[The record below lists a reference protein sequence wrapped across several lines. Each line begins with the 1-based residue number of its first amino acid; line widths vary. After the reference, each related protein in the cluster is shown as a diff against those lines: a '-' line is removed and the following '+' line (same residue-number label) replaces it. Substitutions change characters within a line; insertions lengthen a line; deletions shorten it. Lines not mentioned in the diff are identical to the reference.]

1 MISPPIQ
8 AVRSLLADVRAAAA
22 ETERGRRLA
31 PTLAAKM
38 AEAGL
43 FRLCV
48 PRDLGGL
55 EASPR
60 EAIEALEE
68 IAKADGAAG
77 WCVMVAITSSLVA
90 GYLDEPTARE
100 IFGDPGSIVSGVFAP
115 RGVARVVDG
124 GYRVTG
130 RWPFASGCQHAT
142 WLLGG
147 AVIFEGAAPRMTD
160 GNVPET
166 RLMIFRAADVIIHDT
181 WNVVGLAGT
190 GSHDIEVADVFVPAA
205 RSVSFFTDPRA
216 RTGALYELPAFG
228 FLALG
233 VAAVALGIAQSA
245 SDDFRRLASEK
256 TPFGGKRP
264 LAARPAIQTHLAEIE
279 SRIRS
284 ARAFLH
290 AAIDRALQAHASAG
304 TPDLDLDLEH
314 RVELRLAACHATTSA
329 ARAVDMAYTAAGGS
343 SIYASSPLQRCFRDV
358 HVATQH
364 VMIGPVIQEL
374 CGKVLAGIDA
384 DTSML

>member
-1 MISPPIQ
+1 MSTSPLQI
-8 AVRSLLADVRAAAA
+8 ARSLAADIRASAA

-31 PTLAAKM
+31 PEVVAKLTH
-38 AEAGL
+38 AGL

-48 PRDLGGL
+48 PRDLGGS

-60 EAIEALEE
+60 DAIEVLEE
-68 IAKADGAAG
+68 IATADGAAG

-90 GYLDEPTARE
+90 GYLDDATART
-100 IFGDPGSIVSGVFAP
+100 IFGDPGAIVSGVFAP

-147 AVIFEGAAPRMTD
+147 AVILDDGAPRMSAA
-160 GNVPET
+160 GVPET
-166 RLMIFRAADVIIHDT
+166 RMMIFPAVDVTIHDT
-181 WNVVGLAGT
+181 WNVVGLSGT
-190 GSHDIEVADVFVPAA
+190 GSHDIEVHDVFVPRE
-205 RSVSFFTDPRA
+205 RSVSFFTDRLTRPS
-216 RTGALYELPAFG
+216 ALHEFPAFG
-228 FLALG
+228 LLALG

-245 SDDFRRLASEK
+245 ATDFRRLASEK

-279 SRIRS
+279 ALIRS

-290 AAIDRALQAHASAG
+290 AAIDRAFQANLIDG
-304 TPDLDLDLEH
+304 DGVPLER
-314 RVELRLAACHATTSA
+314 RVEMRLAACHATTSA
-329 ARAVDMAYTAAGGS
+329 ARAVDLAYTAAGGS
-343 SIYASSPLQRCFRDV
+343 SIYASSPLQRGFRDV

-364 VMIGPVIQEL
+364 VMVGPVIQEL
-374 CGKVLAGIDA
+374 CGKVLAGMDA

>member
-1 MISPPIQ
+1 MIPSPLDV
-8 AVRSLLADVRAAAA
+8 ARSLAADIRASAID
-22 ETERGRRLA
+22 TERGRRL
-31 PTLAAKM
+31 PPPLVAKM

-43 FRLCV
+43 FRLSV
-48 PRDLGGL
+48 PADLGGL

-60 EAIEALEE
+60 AAIEVLEE
-68 IAKADGAAG
+68 VAKADGAAG

-90 GYLDEPTARE
+90 GYLDAATARE
-100 IFGDPGSIVSGVFAP
+100 IFGDPGAIVSGVFAP
-115 RGVARVVDG
+115 RAAANVVPG

-147 AVIFEGAAPRMTD
+147 AVIFDNGAPRKSAA
-160 GNVPET
+160 NAVET
-166 RLMIFRAADVIIHDT
+166 RLMVFRTSDVTIHDT
-181 WNVVGLAGT
+181 WNVLGLSGT
-190 GSHDIEVADVFVPAA
+190 GSHDIEVDDVFVPAA
-205 RSVSFFTDPRA
+205 RSVSFFTDPRTRA
-216 RTGALYELPAFG
+216 GALYELPPFG

-233 VAAVALGIAQSA
+233 VAAVALGIARRA
-245 SDDFRRLASEK
+245 AEDFLRLATEK

-264 LAARPAIQTHLAEIE
+264 LAARPAIQAQLAEVE
-279 SRIRS
+279 ALVRS

-290 AAIDRALQAHASAG
+290 HAIDRATDAAASG
-304 TPDLDLDLEH
+304 DGVPSEL
-314 RVELRLAACHATTSA
+314 RVEMRLAACHATTSA
-329 ARAVDMAYTAAGGS
+329 ARAVDLAYAAAGGS

-364 VMIGPVIQEL
+364 IMVGPAIQEL

>member
-1 MISPPIQ
+1 MSSSPLQI
-8 AVRSLLADVRAAAA
+8 ARSLAADIRASAG
-22 ETERGRRLA
+22 ETERDRRLA
-31 PTLAAKM
+31 PSLVAKM

-48 PRDLGGL
+48 PHDLGGL

-60 EAIEALEE
+60 AAIEVLEE
-68 IAKADGAAG
+68 IATADGAAG
-77 WCVMVAITSSLVA
+77 WCLMVAITSSLVA
-90 GYLDEPTARE
+90 GYLDEATARTV
-100 IFGDPGSIVSGVFAP
+100 FGDPGAVVSGVFAP
-115 RGVARVVDG
+115 RGLAHRVDG
-124 GYRVTG
+124 GYRVSG

-142 WLLGG
+142 SLLGG
-147 AVIFEGAAPRMTD
+147 AVILEGGAPRKGAD
-160 GNVPET
+160 GVPET
-166 RLMIFRAADVIIHDT
+166 RLMIFPAAEVTIHDT

-190 GSHDIEVADVFVPAA
+190 GSHDIEVKDVFVPHA
-205 RSVSFFTDPRA
+205 RSVSFFTDR
-216 RTGALYELPAFG
+216 RTRTSALYELPAFG
-228 FLALG
+228 LLALG

-245 SDDFRRLASEK
+245 AADFRRLACEK

-279 SRIRS
+279 ALLRS

-290 AAIDRALQAHASAG
+290 DSVDRAFQATQSG
-304 TPDLDLDLEH
+304 DGVPIER
-314 RVELRLAACHATTSA
+314 RVEMRLAACHATTSA
-329 ARAVDMAYTAAGGS
+329 ARVVDLAYTAAGGS

-364 VMIGPVIQEL
+364 VMVGPVIQEL
-374 CGKVLAGIDA
+374 CGKVLAGQDA

>member
-1 MISPPIQ
+1 MIPSPLQ
-8 AVRSLLADVRAAAA
+8 AARSLAADIRASAVD
-22 ETERGRRLA
+22 TERGRRLPPA
-31 PTLAAKM
+31 LVARM

-48 PRDLGGL
+48 PRDLGGS

-60 EAIEALEE
+60 AAIEVLEE
-68 IAKADGAAG
+68 VAKADGAAG
-77 WCVMVAITSSLVA
+77 WCLMVAITSSLVA
-90 GYLDEPTARE
+90 GYLDEATARE

-115 RGVARVVDG
+115 RGVARVVEG

-147 AVIFEGAAPRMTD
+147 AVIVEHGAPRMSA

-166 RLMIFRAADVIIHDT
+166 RMMIFPAGEVIIHDT
-181 WNVVGLAGT
+181 WNVVGLSGT

-205 RSVSFFTDPRA
+205 RSVSFFTDR
-216 RTGALYELPAFG
+216 RTRTSALYEFPAFG
-228 FLALG
+228 LLALG

-245 SDDFRRLASEK
+245 SDDFLRLASEK

-279 SRIRS
+279 ALLRS

-290 AAIDRALQAHASAG
+290 HAVDRAFQATVSG
-304 TPDLDLDLEH
+304 GGVPIER
-314 RVELRLAACHATTSA
+314 RVEMRLAAGHATTSA
-329 ARAVDMAYTAAGGS
+329 ARAVDLAFAAAGGS
-343 SIYASSPLQRCFRDV
+343 SIYASSPLQRAFRDV

-364 VMIGPVIQEL
+364 VMVGPVIQEL
-374 CGKVLAGIDA
+374 CGKVLAGLEA
-384 DTSML
+384 ETSML

>member
-1 MISPPIQ
+1 MIPSPLD
-8 AVRSLLADVRAAAA
+8 AARSLAADIRASAV

-31 PTLAAKM
+31 PALVAKM
-38 AEAGL
+38 AEASL
-43 FRLCV
+43 FRLCL

-55 EASPR
+55 EADPR
-60 EAIEALEE
+60 VAIEVLEE
-68 IAKADGAAG
+68 VARADGAAG
-77 WCVMVAITSSLVA
+77 WCLMVAITSSLVA
-90 GYLDEPTARE
+90 GYLDDTTARE
-100 IFGDPGSIVSGVFAP
+100 IFGDPGAIVSGVFAP
-115 RGVARVVDG
+115 RGAARVVDG

-147 AVIFEGAAPRMTD
+147 AVILDNGAPRMSA

-166 RLMIFRAADVIIHDT
+166 RMMIFPAAEVIIHDT
-181 WNVVGLAGT
+181 WNVVGLSGT
-190 GSHDIEVADVFVPAA
+190 GSHDIEVKDVFVPAA
-205 RSVSFFTDPRA
+205 RTVSFFTDR
-216 RTGALYELPAFG
+216 RTRTSALYELPAFG
-228 FLALG
+228 LLALG

-245 SDDFRRLASEK
+245 SDDFLRLASEK

-279 SRIRS
+279 ALLRS

-290 AAIDRALQAHASAG
+290 DAVDRAFQATVSG
-304 TPDLDLDLEH
+304 GGVPIER
-314 RVELRLAACHATTSA
+314 RVEMRLAAGHATTSA
-329 ARAVDMAYTAAGGS
+329 ARAVDLAYGAAGGS
-343 SIYASSPLQRCFRDV
+343 SIYASSPLQRAFRDV

-364 VMIGPVIQEL
+364 VMVGPVIQEL
-374 CGKVLAGIDA
+374 CGKVLAGLEA

>member
-1 MISPPIQ
+1 MISSPIQ
-8 AVRSLLADVRAAAA
+8 AARSLAAEIRASAV
-22 ETERGRRLA
+22 ETERGRRLLPA
-31 PTLAAKM
+31 LAAKM

-60 EAIEALEE
+60 EAIEVLEE
-68 IAKADGAAG
+68 VARADGAAG

-90 GYLDEPTARE
+90 GYLDEATARE
-100 IFGDPGSIVSGVFAP
+100 IFGDPGAIVSGVFAP
-115 RGVARVVDG
+115 RAMARVVDG

-147 AVIFEGAAPRMTD
+147 AVIVDGGAPRMTA

-166 RLMIFRAADVIIHDT
+166 RMMIFPAAAVTIHDT
-181 WNVVGLAGT
+181 WNVMGLSGT
-190 GSHDIEVADVFVPAA
+190 GSHDIEVSDVFVPAA
-205 RSVSFFTDPRA
+205 RSVSFFTDPRTRA
-216 RTGALYELPAFG
+216 GALYDFPAFG
-228 FLALG
+228 FLGLG
-233 VAAVALGIAQSA
+233 VSAVALGIAQGA
-245 SDDFRRLASEK
+245 SDDFRRLATEK

-264 LAARPAIQTHLAEIE
+264 LAARPAIQTTIAEIE
-279 SRIRS
+279 GQIRA

-290 AAIDRALQAHASAG
+290 AAIDRASEATLSGAG
-304 TPDLDLDLEH
+304 VPIE
-314 RVELRLAACHATTSA
+314 RRAEMRLAACHATTSA
-329 ARAVDMAYTAAGGS
+329 ARAVDLAYTAAGGS

-364 VMIGPVIQEL
+364 VMVGPVIQEL
-374 CGKVLAGIDA
+374 CGKVLAGLDA

>member
-1 MISPPIQ
+1 MIPSPLD
-8 AVRSLLADVRAAAA
+8 AARSLAADIRASAID
-22 ETERGRRLA
+22 TERGRRL
-31 PTLAAKM
+31 PPILVAKM

-48 PRDLGGL
+48 PADLGGL

-60 EAIEALEE
+60 AALEVLE
-68 IAKADGAAG
+68 EVAKADGAAG

-90 GYLDEPTARE
+90 GYLDAATARE
-100 IFGDPGSIVSGVFAP
+100 IFGDPAAIVSGVFAP
-115 RGVARVVDG
+115 RAAAKVVPG
-124 GYRVTG
+124 GHRVTG

-147 AVIFEGAAPRMTD
+147 AVIFEDGAPRKSATGAFD
-160 GNVPET
+160 T
-166 RLMIFRAADVIIHDT
+166 RLMIFRAADVTIHDT
-181 WNVVGLAGT
+181 WNVLGLSGT
-190 GSHDIEVADVFVPAA
+190 GSHDIEVDNVFVPAA
-205 RSVSFFTDPRA
+205 RSVSFFTDPRTRA
-216 RTGALYELPAFG
+216 GALYELPPFG

-233 VAAVALGIAQSA
+233 VAAVALGIAQRA
-245 SDDFRRLASEK
+245 AEDFRGLATEK

-264 LAARPAIQTHLAEIE
+264 LAARPAIQTQLAEIE
-279 SRIRS
+279 ALVRS

-290 AAIDRALQAHASAG
+290 HAIDRAAEATARGDGVPVEQ
-304 TPDLDLDLEH
+304 
-314 RVELRLAACHATTSA
+314 RVEMRLAACHATTSA
-329 ARAVDMAYTAAGGS
+329 ARAVDLAYAAAGGS

-364 VMIGPVIQEL
+364 IMVGPVIQEL

>member
-1 MISPPIQ
+1 MILSPLEIP
-8 AVRSLLADVRAAAA
+8 RSLEADIRAASA
-22 ETERGRRLA
+22 ETERGRRLL

-48 PRDLGGL
+48 PGDLGGL

-60 EAIEALEE
+60 AAIEVLEE
-68 IAKADGAAG
+68 VAKADGAAG
-77 WCVMVAITSSLVA
+77 WCLMVAITSSLVA
-90 GYLDEPTARE
+90 GYLDQATARE
-100 IFGDPGSIVSGVFAP
+100 IFGNPGAIVSGVFAP
-115 RGVARVVDG
+115 RGAASVVPG

-147 AVIFEGAAPRMTD
+147 AVLFDEGALRKSAT
-160 GNVPET
+160 GVPES
-166 RLMIFRAADVIIHDT
+166 RLMIFPAADVTIHDT
-181 WNVVGLAGT
+181 WNVLGLAGT
-190 GSHDIEVADVFVPAA
+190 GSHDIEVDDVFVPAA
-205 RSVSFFTDPRA
+205 RSVSFFTDPRTRA
-216 RTGALYELPAFG
+216 GALYDFPAFG

-233 VAAVALGIAQSA
+233 VAAVALGIAQRA
-245 SDDFRRLASEK
+245 SDDFRGLATEK

-264 LAARPAIQTHLAEIE
+264 LAARPAIQAQLAEIE
-279 SRIRS
+279 ALLRS

-290 AAIDRALQAHASAG
+290 DAIDRGIQATVRGGGVPIA
-304 TPDLDLDLEH
+304 E
-314 RVELRLAACHATTSA
+314 RVAMRLAACHATTSA
-329 ARAVDMAYTAAGGS
+329 ARAVDIAYAAAGGS
-343 SIYASSPLQRCFRDV
+343 SIYASSPLQRSFRDV

-364 VMIGPVIQEL
+364 VMVGPVIQEL
-374 CGKVLAGIDA
+374 CGKVLAGIEA

>member
-31 PTLAAKM
+31 PALVAKM

-43 FRLCV
+43 FRLAV

-68 IAKADGAAG
+68 LARADGAAG
-77 WCVMVAITSSLVA
+77 WCQMVAITSSLVA

-115 RGVARVVDG
+115 RGVARIVDG

-147 AVIFEGAAPRMTD
+147 AVIFEGAAPRMI
-160 GNVPET
+160 GGGPET
-166 RLMIFRAADVIIHDT
+166 RMMIFRAADVIIHDT

-205 RSVSFFTDPRA
+205 RSVSFFTDPRTRA
-216 RTGALYELPAFG
+216 GALYELPAFG

-233 VAAVALGIAQSA
+233 VASVALGIAQSA
-245 SDDFRRLASEK
+245 SDEFRRLASEK

-264 LAARPAIQTHLAEIE
+264 LAARPAIQAQIAEIE
-279 SRIRS
+279 SQIRA

-290 AAIDRALQAHASAG
+290 AAIDRAFQAHSSAG
-304 TPDLDLDLEH
+304 SVSDDH
-314 RVELRLAACHATTSA
+314 RVELRLAACHATAGA
-329 ARAVDMAYTAAGGS
+329 ARAVDLAYTAAGGS

-364 VMIGPVIQEL
+364 VMVGPAIQEL
-374 CGKVLAGIDA
+374 CGKVLAGIEA

>member
-1 MISPPIQ
+1 MIPSSLDV
-8 AVRSLLADVRAAAA
+8 ARSLAADIRASAV
-22 ETERGRRLA
+22 ETERGRRLP
-31 PTLAAKM
+31 PTLVAKI

-48 PRDLGGL
+48 PGDLGGL

-60 EAIEALEE
+60 AAIEVLEE
-68 IAKADGAAG
+68 VSKADGAAG
-77 WCVMVAITSSLVA
+77 WCLMVAITSSLVA

-100 IFGDPGSIVSGVFAP
+100 IFGNPGSIVSGVFAP
-115 RGVARVVDG
+115 RGAARVVPG

-147 AVIFEGAAPRMTD
+147 AVIFEDGALRKSAD
-160 GNVPET
+160 GVPEA
-166 RLMIFRAADVIIHDT
+166 RMMIFPAAEVIIHDT
-181 WNVVGLAGT
+181 WNVVGLSGT
-190 GSHDIEVADVFVPAA
+190 GSHDIEVDDVFVPAS
-205 RSVSFFTDPRA
+205 RSVSFFTDPRT
-216 RTGALYELPAFG
+216 RTGALHELPAFG

-233 VAAVALGIAQSA
+233 VAAVALGIAQCA
-245 SDDFRRLASEK
+245 SDDFRRLATEK

-279 SRIRS
+279 ALLRS

-290 AAIDRALQAHASAG
+290 DAIDRAFQATVSG
-304 TPDLDLDLEH
+304 GGVPIER
-314 RVELRLAACHATTSA
+314 RVEMRLAACHATTSA
-329 ARAVDMAYTAAGGS
+329 ARAVDLAYSAAGGS
-343 SIYASSPLQRCFRDV
+343 SIYASSPLQRSFRDV

-364 VMIGPVIQEL
+364 VMVGPVIQEL